1 MVKLRTDA
9 KKKKKENVMKD
20 PRQWIGVCQC
30 HLRPRFLPARGGGG
44 GMIESLFDV
53 HDP

>member
-1 MVKLRTDA
+1 
-9 KKKKKENVMKD
+9 MKD